1 MATIM
6 NKNRLW
12 LGVILSAVVLGLAVV
27 YLLEMWMPH
36 NTLNWVVYVAVALIA
51 IRSVVRIAALAKQ
64 AGEKSGQNKG

>member
-12 LGVILSAVVLGLAVV
+12 IGVILSAVVLGLAVV
-27 YLLEMWMPH
+27 YLLEMWMPQ
-36 NTLNWVVYVAVALIA
+36 NALNWVVYVAVALIA

-64 AGEKSGQNKG
+64 AGEKEKEER

>member
-1 MATIM
+1 M

-12 LGVILSAVVLGLAVV
+12 IGVILSAVVLGLAVV
-27 YLLEMWMPH
+27 YLLEMWMPQ
-36 NTLNWVVYVAVALIA
+36 NALNWGLYIAVALIA

>member
-12 LGVILSAVVLGLAVV
+12 IGVILSAVVLGLAVV
-27 YLLEMWMPH
+27 YLLEMWMSQ
-36 NTLNWVVYVAVALIA
+36 NALNWVVHVAVALIA

-64 AGEKSGQNKG
+64 AGEKEKEER

>member
-1 MATIM
+1 M

-27 YLLEMWMPH
+27 YLLRMWMPQ
-36 NTLNWVVYVAVALIA
+36 NGLYWGLYVAVALIA

-64 AGEKSGQNKG
+64 AGEKSEENNKE

>member
-1 MATIM
+1 M
-6 NKNRLW
+6 NTKTNIW

-27 YLLEMWMPH
+27 YLLRMWMPQ
-36 NTLNWVVYVAVALIA
+36 NALNWGLYVAVALIA

>member
-1 MATIM
+1 M

-27 YLLEMWMPH
+27 YLLRMWMPQ
-36 NTLNWVVYVAVALIA
+36 NALNWVVYVAVALIA
-51 IRSVVRIAALAKQ
+51 IRSVVRIAQLAKV

>member
-1 MATIM
+1 MD
-6 NKNRLW
+6 KNRLW

-27 YLLEMWMPH
+27 YLLEMWMPQ
-36 NTLNWVVYVAVALIA
+36 NALNWVVYVAVALIA